1 VKVPPRDLDTSLLRQ
16 VLDREWRIQGAE
28 LVYVPLGFGDHHWR
42 ATSRR
47 QRFFVTVRDLRL
59 DGQATDRRAAV
70 QRLETTFQ
78 AVRQLKACARLEFVV
93 PAVPS
98 ASGATVVR
106 IASNFA
112 VSVFEWLEIEPSPDP
127 SPAIAASLIA
137 RLHRSWRAHPVPAL
151 REDFRI
157 PHRASLES
165 SLAELNQPW
174 LGGPYTESAR
184 AELLACHEVV
194 QSTLMEYDALA
205 RAAEKSRVAWCLTH
219 GEPNGGNLVRDRAGN
234 WLFVDWES
242 ARIAP
247 PERDLWEL
255 GDSALARYLELAGG
269 RPPRTD
275 LLHLYELWYALAETS
290 VYLLQFRT
298 PHTDDDNMAESW
310 QNYLSY
316 LPGRRICRSGQSR
329 QPAHQRVG
337 AVFPRRHLDRE
348 V

>member
-1 VKVPPRDLDTSLLRQ
+1 
-16 VLDREWRIQGAE
+16 
-28 LVYVPLGFGDHHWR
+28 
-42 ATSRR
+42 
-47 QRFFVTVRDLRL
+47 
-59 DGQATDRRAAV
+59 V

-78 AVRQLKACARLEFVV
+78 AVRQLKARAGLEFVV

-106 IASNFA
+106 IARNFA
-112 VSVFEWLEIEPSPDP
+112 VSVFDWLDIEPSPDP
-127 SPAIAASLIA
+127 TPAMAASLIA
-137 RLHRSWRAHPVPAL
+137 RLHQCWHANPVPAL

-165 SLAELNQPW
+165 SLAELTQPW
-174 LGGPYTESAR
+174 RGGPYSESAR
-184 AELLACHEVV
+184 TELLACHEVV

-205 RAAEKSRVAWCLTH
+205 RAAEASNTTWCLTH
-219 GEPNGGNLVRDRAGN
+219 GEPNGGNLVRDRADN
-234 WLFVDWES
+234 WFLVDWER

-275 LLHLYELWYALAETS
+275 LLQLYELWYALAETS

-310 QNYLSY
+310 QNYLRY
-316 LPGRRICRSGQSR
+316 LPGRHGLS
-329 QPAHQRVG
+329 
-337 AVFPRRHLDRE
+337 
-348 V
+348 